1 MAATSVVTASNTVP
15 ASNLGEDVQPIT
27 ANDLK
32 PLECAGLNLTAVVA
46 AGTAGNDL
54 VVGTGAGDTVSGR
67 QGADCILAGAGAD
80 TLRGDQGN
88 DVLLG
93 QAGNDRLFGGGGINV
108 CYGGAGTDT
117 FKKCETQIP

>member
-1 MAATSVVTASNTVP
+1 VTATSVVTASNSVP
-15 ASNLGEDVQPIT
+15 ASNLDEDVQSIT

-32 PLECAGLNLTAVVA
+32 PLECAGLNLTAVVT

-67 QGADCILAGAGAD
+67 QGADCIVAGAGAD

-93 QAGNDRLFGGGGINV
+93 QAGNDRLFGGGGTDV
-108 CYGGAGTDT
+108 CYGGGGSNT